1 MLLSCTLFAT
11 WLNVDVGLLLLLSLP
26 MPPGR
31 DTSGILSGDAVVVI
45 CDFNQKQI
53 RKNFSRNWRSK
64 TYLPRC
70 LIKRALSQLDQ
81 DYYPRKSP
89 PRVFVGPV
97 PLPLSADRSYLPPRG
112 SRSVSLI
119 HHYLQVKKYEISVT
133 SAICLRSCKSTQ
145 FQIALTLREVIV
157 VALHARI
164 LGSVMSTRTRVATEN
179 SNREFFTRYHLAR
192 CARDA
197 IIVTHNIAKFL
208 AIRYSMSLVH
218 GFLKDFHSD
227 CSLTKFASLLLNL

>member
-45 CDFNQKQI
+45 CDFNQKRI
-53 RKNFSRNWRSK
+53 IKNFSRNWRSK

-70 LIKRALSQLDQ
+70 LIKRTLSQLDQ
-81 DYYPRKSP
+81 DYYPRKSL

-119 HHYLQVKKYEISVT
+119 HRYLQVKKYEISVT
-133 SAICLRSCKSTQ
+133 SAICLRSCEKH
-145 FQIALTLREVIV
+145 V
-157 VALHARI
+157 V
-164 LGSVMSTRTRVATEN
+164 
-179 SNREFFTRYHLAR
+179 SNRTYSAWSNRSCPAR
-192 CARDA
+192 SNPR
-197 IIVTHNIAKFL
+197 
-208 AIRYSMSLVH
+208 IRYVH
-218 GFLKDFHSD
+218 SGAGRNWKQ
-227 CSLTKFASLLLNL
+227 